1 MSLTNRFQ
9 VRAGI
14 IACALILVLGASIPL
29 LVNAEDATPEVDEA
43 QPEVIEEGANVF
55 QDLCMACHQADGE
68 GFNDVYPAL
77 ADNPLLDTE
86 DPDYL
91 ISTLMT
97 GRGGMPNF
105 AGLTD
110 EDIAAVASYVRVEL
124 NDADE
129 VSEDQ
134 VEEIRD
140 AIYPPVE
147 EEVVEEATPEDA
159 TPEATPE
166 DEDPDDEGVE

>member
-9 VRAGI
+9 VRVGI
-14 IACALILVLGASIPL
+14 VACALILVLGASIPL
-29 LVNAEDATPEVDEA
+29 LVNAEDATPEVDA
-43 QPEVIEEGANVF
+43 QPDVIEEGQGLF

-68 GFNDVYPAL
+68 GFNDVFPAL
-77 ADNPLLDTE
+77 ADNPALDTE

-105 AGLTD
+105 SGLSDD
-110 EDIAAVASYVRVEL
+110 EIAAVSSYVRVEL

-129 VSEDQ
+129 VSVDQ

-140 AIYPPVE
+140 AIYPPE
-147 EEVVEEATPEDA
+147 EEVVEEATPEEA

-166 DEDPDDEGVE
+166 DEDPDEEGVE